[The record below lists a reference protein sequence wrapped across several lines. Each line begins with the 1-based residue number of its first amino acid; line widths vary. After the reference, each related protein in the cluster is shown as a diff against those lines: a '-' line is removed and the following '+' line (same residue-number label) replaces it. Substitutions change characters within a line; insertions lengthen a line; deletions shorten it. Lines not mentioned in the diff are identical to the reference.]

1 MKVSVVVPAFN
12 EEKLLG
18 DTLASIQSALSAFTT
33 DGWESEI
40 IVCDNNS
47 TDRTAAIATEAGARV
62 VHEPHNQIAR
72 ARNSGAAAAT
82 GEWLIFVDA
91 DSNPCTELFASV
103 KAVIDGGDCIGGGCT
118 LRMNESWWTSWMIHG
133 WNLASRALR
142 WPAGSFIFCEK
153 AAFDALGGFSLKLY
167 ASEEIEFAGRLK
179 RLARKQRRKVRILSA
194 HPMRTSPRKIR
205 LYTFWELF
213 RFAFKF
219 CFFLG
224 NSRFSRNSCHPWYD
238 GRR

>member
-18 DTLASIQSALSAFTT
+18 DTLASIKSALSAFTT
-33 DGWESEI
+33 NGWESEI

-72 ARNSGAAAAT
+72 ARNTGAAAAT
-82 GEWLIFVDA
+82 GQWIIFVDA
-91 DSNPCTELFASV
+91 DSNPCPDLFASV
-103 KAVIDGGDCIGGGCT
+103 LDEIQTGRCIGGGCT
-118 LRMNESWWTSWMIHG
+118 IRMNDDRWANWAVQG

-153 AAFDALGGFSLKLY
+153 AAFDTIGGFSLKLY

-179 RLARKQRRKVRILSA
+179 RLARKQERKVRILTA
-194 HPMRTSPRKIR
+194 HPMRTSTRKIR
-205 LYTFWELF
+205 LYSLWELF
-213 RFAFKF
+213 RFGTLF
-219 CFFLG
+219 CLRLG
-224 NSRFSRNSCHPWYD
+224 NSRFSRTSCHPWYD